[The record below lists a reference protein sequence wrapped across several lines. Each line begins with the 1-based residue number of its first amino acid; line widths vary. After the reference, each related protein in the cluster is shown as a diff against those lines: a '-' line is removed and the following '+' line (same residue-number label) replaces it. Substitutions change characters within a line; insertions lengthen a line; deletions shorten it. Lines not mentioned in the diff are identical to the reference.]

1 MVLLTKLFPNV
12 PNQKIFCNTP
22 WYEFHIYWDGSF
34 GICCQEQHKPYTN
47 GDSRY
52 NVAQMGVMEWFNSQP
67 VRQFRQHILG
77 NTALTACA
85 RCTRDEQYGN
95 DSRRLKSNQKSG
107 IFTKTAFVPSW
118 EQSPGHKH
126 FEHSINH
133 DGAASSYPIDL
144 HIDLGNYCNLA
155 CKMCNAAASSTIA
168 SQEVKWGIE
177 TSRPFLG
184 QDWTRDQAV
193 WDNFKQQLLDI
204 PGLHQMHFMGGETLL
219 TPRLEDLVDFMTE
232 HKRFDQCFSF
242 VSNGTVYR
250 PELMAKLSKFKRV
263 GIEISIESLGP
274 QNAYVRQ
281 GTDTAQVLKNI
292 ELYKSWCNE
301 SSITVA
307 IRTAPGLLSIGT
319 YTDLLRYC
327 LQNKFIVKSNMVS
340 SPRYLDIVVLP
351 DHIKA
356 AYLPAF
362 DQLLDELATV
372 NTTADY
378 NASDPNNVLQVIK
391 DQVTQ
396 CWVALLTPQ
405 PSDAEQQLAQLVQ
418 QCKKWDQVY
427 NLNAREIYPELVEI
441 WDRHGY

>member
-1 MVLLTKLFPNV
+1 
-12 PNQKIFCNTP
+12 
-22 WYEFHIYWDGSF
+22 
-34 GICCQEQHKPYTN
+34 
-47 GDSRY
+47 
-52 NVAQMGVMEWFNSQP
+52 MEWFNSQP
-67 VRQFRQHILG
+67 VKQFRQRILG
-77 NTALTACA
+77 DTALTACA

-95 DSRRLKSNQKSG
+95 NSRRFKSNQKSA
-107 IFTKTAFVPSW
+107 IFTKTAFAPSW
-118 EQSPGHKH
+118 QQSPGHTH

-133 DGAASSYPIDL
+133 DGATTSYPIDL

-155 CKMCNAAASSTIA
+155 CKMCNASASSTIA

-177 TSRPFLG
+177 ASRPFLG

-193 WDNFKQQLLDI
+193 WDDFKQQLLDI
-204 PGLHQMHFMGGETLL
+204 PGLNQMHFMGGETLL
-219 TPRLEDLVDFMTE
+219 TPRLEDLVDFMTK

-250 PELMAKLSKFKRV
+250 PELMSKLSKFKRV

-274 QNAYVRQ
+274 QNTYVRQ
-281 GTDTAQVLKNI
+281 GTDTTQVLKNI
-292 ELYKSWCNE
+292 ELYKSWCND
-301 SSITVA
+301 STITIA
-307 IRTAPGLLSIGT
+307 IRTAPSLLSIGA
-319 YTDLLRYC
+319 YTDLLRYS

-351 DHIKA
+351 DQIKA

-372 NTTADY
+372 NTAADY

-396 CWVALLTPQ
+396 CRTALLTPQ
-405 PSDAEQQLAQLVQ
+405 PSDADQLLDQLVQ
-418 QCKKWDQVY
+418 HCKKWDQVY
-427 NLNAREIYPELVEI
+427 KLDAREIYPELAEI

>member
-1 MVLLTKLFPNV
+1 
-12 PNQKIFCNTP
+12 
-22 WYEFHIYWDGSF
+22 
-34 GICCQEQHKPYTN
+34 
-47 GDSRY
+47 
-52 NVAQMGVMEWFNSQP
+52 MEWFNSQP
-67 VRQFRQHILG
+67 VKNFRNAILG
-77 NTALTACA
+77 DDVLPICV

-95 DSRRLKSNQKSG
+95 DSRRFKSNQKSA
-107 IFTKTAFVPSW
+107 IFTKTAFEPSW
-118 EQSPGHKH
+118 QQSPGRTH
-126 FEHSINH
+126 FDYSINNS
-133 DGAASSYPIDL
+133 GATTSYPIDL

-155 CKMCNAAASSTIA
+155 CKMCHAEASSTIA

-184 QDWTRDQAV
+184 QDWTRDQTV
-193 WDNFKQQLLDI
+193 WNNFKQQLLKI
-204 PGLHQMHFMGGETLL
+204 PNLNQIHFMGGETLL
-219 TPRLEDLVDFMTE
+219 TPRFEDLVDFMIE
-232 HKRFDQCFSF
+232 HKKFDQCFSF

-263 GIEISIESLGP
+263 GIEISIESLGL

-301 SSITVA
+301 SNITIT

-319 YTDLLRYC
+319 YTDLLRYS

-340 SPRYLDIVVLP
+340 RPQYLNIIVLP
-351 DHIKA
+351 DLIKA

-372 NTTADY
+372 NTAADY

-396 CWVALLTPQ
+396 CRKALLISQ
-405 PSDAEQQLAQLVQ
+405 PNDAEQLLDQLVQ
-418 QCKKWDQVY
+418 HCKKWDQVY
-427 NLNAREIYPELVEI
+427 KLNAREVYPELAEI
-441 WDRHGY
+441 WDCHGY

>member
-1 MVLLTKLFPNV
+1 MGWPTKLFPNV
-12 PNQKIFCNTP
+12 PNQQIFCNSP

-34 GICCQEQHKPYTN
+34 GICCQERHKIYTD

-52 NVAQMGVMEWFNSQP
+52 NVARMSVMEWFNSQP
-67 VRQFRQHILG
+67 VRQFRQDILG
-77 NTALTACA
+77 NAELTACA

-95 DSRRLKSNQKSG
+95 DSRRLKVNQKSV
-107 IFTKTAFVPSW
+107 IFTKTAFAPSW
-118 EQSPGHKH
+118 QQSPGRTH
-126 FEHSINH
+126 FEHSINN
-133 DGAASSYPIDL
+133 DGATTSYPIDI

-155 CKMCNAAASSTIA
+155 CKMCNASASSTIA

-184 QDWTRDQAV
+184 QDWTRDQTV

-204 PGLHQMHFMGGETLL
+204 PGLNQIHLMGGETLL
-219 TPRLEDLVDFMTE
+219 TPRFEDLVDFMTE

-281 GTDTAQVLKNI
+281 GTDTHLVLKNI
-292 ELYKSWCNE
+292 ELYKSWCND
-301 SSITVA
+301 SNITIA

-319 YTDLLRYC
+319 YTDLLRYS

-340 SPRYLDIVVLP
+340 NPQYLDVVVLP
-351 DHIKA
+351 PHIKA
-356 AYLPAF
+356 QYLPAF

-372 NTTADY
+372 NTAADY

-391 DQVTQ
+391 EQVVQ
-396 CWVALLTPQ
+396 CRTALLTPH
-405 PSDAEQQLAQLVQ
+405 PSDADQQLAQLVQ

-427 NLNAREIYPELVEI
+427 KLNAREIYPELTEI

>member
-34 GICCQEQHKPYTN
+34 GICCQERHKPYTD

-52 NVAQMGVMEWFNSQP
+52 NVARMGIMEWFNSQP
-67 VRQFRQHILG
+67 VRQFRQRILED
-77 NTALTACA
+77 TALTACA
-85 RCTRDEQYGN
+85 RCYRDEQYGN
-95 DSRRLKSNQKSG
+95 DSRRFKSNQKSV
-107 IFTKTAFVPSW
+107 IFTKTAFAPSW
-118 EQSPGHKH
+118 QQSPGHKH
-126 FEHSINH
+126 FEHSINN
-133 DGAASSYPIDL
+133 DGATTSYPIDL

-155 CKMCNAAASSTIA
+155 CKMCHAEASSTIA

-177 TSRPFLG
+177 SSRPFLG
-184 QDWTRDQAV
+184 QDWSRDPVV
-193 WDNFKQQLLDI
+193 WESFKQQLLKI
-204 PGLHQMHFMGGETLL
+204 PNLNQIHFMGGETLL
-219 TPRLEDLVDFMTE
+219 TPRFEDLVDFMIE

-242 VSNGTVYR
+242 VSNGTVYK

-281 GTDTAQVLKNI
+281 GTDTDKVLKNI

-307 IRTAPGLLSIGT
+307 IRTAPNLLSIGT
-319 YTDLLRYC
+319 YVDLLRYS
-327 LQNKFIVKSNMVS
+327 LQNKFIVKSNLVYR
-340 SPRYLDIVVLP
+340 PQYLDIIVLP
-351 DHIKA
+351 SHIKA

-362 DQLLDELATV
+362 DQLLEELATV
-372 NTTADY
+372 DTTADY
-378 NASDPNNVLQVIK
+378 NASDPNNVLPVIK
-391 DQVTQ
+391 EQAIQ
-396 CWVALLTPQ
+396 CRAALLTPQ
-405 PSDAEQQLAQLVQ
+405 PSDAGQLLDQLVQ

-427 NLNAREIYPELVEI
+427 KLDAREIYPELAEI